1 MVTVVLIIDGCI
13 DNRINERDWQRGWV
27 GPIYT
32 QFIYIYYVKVGKLGF
47 CECGFSNLLA
57 LKIYILMRGDLI
69 KTKVMDKGHQ
79 YFLLLTI
86 FSLCIKN
93 AVIKKRD
100 PFYAL
105 K

>member
-1 MVTVVLIIDGCI
+1 M
-13 DNRINERDWQRGWV
+13 
-27 GPIYT
+27 
-32 QFIYIYYVKVGKLGF
+32 GF
-47 CECGFSNLLA
+47 QIVLA
-57 LKIYILMRGDLI
+57 LKIYIFMRGDLI
-69 KTKVMDKGHQ
+69 KTKVMDKRHQ
-79 YFLLLTI
+79 CFLLLTI